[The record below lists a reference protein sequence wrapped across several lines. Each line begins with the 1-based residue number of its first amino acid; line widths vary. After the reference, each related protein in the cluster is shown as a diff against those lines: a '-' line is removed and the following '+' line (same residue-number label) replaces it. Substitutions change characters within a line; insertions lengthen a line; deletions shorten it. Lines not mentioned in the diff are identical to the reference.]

1 MSTKVVSRLVIVS
14 VCCFLLRLAFSGF
27 LIAQP
32 VMALLLIYLL
42 YVNVAEAILAM
53 AGYVL
58 LLACFFGFGPWIF
71 WQMACYSMVLVL
83 WGYFLNPLSDRL
95 SQHRLINQALMAGV
109 CSFCY
114 HILLDSCFAYLYS
127 ISWWSYIWAGMLFT
141 VTNALATMGYFLV
154 VLLLLKRLS
163 GKKGPKLSA

>member
-1 MSTKVVSRLVIVS
+1 MFTKVVSRLVIVS

-58 LLACFFGFGPWIF
+58 LLACFFWFWSLALLANGLLFNGIGFVG
-71 WQMACYSMVLVL
+71 V
-83 WGYFLNPLSDRL
+83 FL
-95 SQHRLINQALMAGV
+95 
-109 CSFCY
+109 
-114 HILLDSCFAYLYS
+114 
-127 ISWWSYIWAGMLFT
+127 
-141 VTNALATMGYFLV
+141 
-154 VLLLLKRLS
+154 
-163 GKKGPKLSA
+163 